1 MSATAPNESAPGVH
15 AGDSGIHQTPPGSDG
30 HVQLQNTDTD
40 TYDVTAAAAN
50 RDVGGGNDGGTS
62 QQDHHH
68 EQQHQQQQQQ
78 QDQKRQK
85 GEISSI
91 VDTIVNKALGFG
103 GASKAEKRRSLGA
116 A

>member
-15 AGDSGIHQTPPGSDG
+15 AGDSGIHQTPLGSDR
-30 HVQLQNTDTD
+30 HVQLQNTDT
-40 TYDVTAAAAN
+40 YDVAAAAN
-50 RDVGGGNDGGTS
+50 RNVGGGNDGGTS
-62 QQDHHH
+62 QQD
-68 EQQHQQQQQQ
+68 QNHQQQQ
-78 QDQKRQK
+78 QKRQK